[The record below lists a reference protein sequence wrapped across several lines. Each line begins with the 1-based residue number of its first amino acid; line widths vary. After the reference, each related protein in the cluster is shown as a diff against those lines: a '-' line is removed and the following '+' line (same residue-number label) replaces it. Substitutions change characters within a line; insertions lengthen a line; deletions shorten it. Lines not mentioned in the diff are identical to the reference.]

1 MSGYPGSNSQTSR
14 LHMQQQQQQQWQ
26 GQQRPPM
33 QQQGYYQPPPQGMQ
47 YYGGGMQSQP
57 PQPPPYYRPEMPVQ
71 YAPPPPQGMQP
82 PPSHSQQYYGGG
94 GGGMQPPPAPV
105 FQFQAPHGFQNYQA
119 TPCTGRKKALLIGI
133 NYRGTRAE
141 LRGCENDVSN
151 LSRYLLQTRGW
162 NIRPED
168 MIVLTETNPN
178 PLFHPTR
185 QNMTNGMRWLSSG
198 NQAGDSLLFHFSG
211 HGGYQADKNGDES
224 DGSDET
230 IMPVDHARAGAIVDD
245 ELNALLVQPLAPGV
259 RLTAIFDCC
268 HSGSALDL
276 PFTYY
281 PDGRV
286 KEQKSKLQKIGSI
299 GKNLLKSG
307 LTMNIGGAL
316 SSLQQGPYF
325 FRACIL
331 FTHPLS

>member
-1 MSGYPGSNSQTSR
+1 
-14 LHMQQQQQQQWQ
+14 MQQQGQPQYWQQQ
-26 GQQRPPM
+26 GQPM
-33 QQQGYYQPPPQGMQ
+33 QQQGYYQPPPQGMPPPQQQQ
-47 YYGGGMQSQP
+47 YYGGGMQ
-57 PQPPPYYRPEMPVQ
+57 QPPPYYRGPEGPPPPAG
-71 YAPPPPQGMQP
+71 YHAPPPQPGMQQP
-82 PPSHSQQYYGGG
+82 QQYYGG

-105 FQFQAPHGFQNYQA
+105 FQVQAPQGFQNYQA

-185 QNMTNGMRWLSSG
+185 QNMTNGMRWLASG

-211 HGGYQADKNGDES
+211 HGGFQADTNGDES
-224 DGSDET
+224 DGNDET
-230 IMPVDHARAGAIVDD
+230 ILPVDHARAGVIVDD
-245 ELNALLVQPLAPGV
+245 ELNALLVQQLAPGV

-286 KEQKSKLQKIGSI
+286 KEQKSKMQKIGSI

-316 SSLQQGPYF
+316 SSLQQGTLSIF
-325 FRACIL
+325 QRA
-331 FTHPLS
+331 